1 MKAVILAGGLGTRI
15 SEETFNKPKPMI
27 QIGKKPVLW
36 HIMKIYSKF
45 GVNDFIICGG
55 YKINVIKNFFLG
67 LNKEINFFY
76 GFNKK
81 KEILINKN
89 KKWNVQLVYTGDKT
103 NTGGR
108 LKRVKDLLKDEK
120 FFFLTYGD
128 GLSNINIKKLLD
140 FHKKNK
146 TIATLTAVT
155 PPSRFGVLKF
165 KGNKISRFLEK
176 RDFEKDYLV
185 NGGFFVFS
193 NKIFDFLRD
202 DKTILEKEPIMK
214 LTKKMQ
220 ISGYKHKGFWFSMD
234 TQRDHIHLNDLWK
247 SKNPPWKI
255 W

>member
-27 QIGKKPVLW
+27 QIGKKPILW

-45 GVNDFIICGG
+45 GINDFIICGG
-55 YKINVIKNFFLG
+55 YKINVIKNFFLD
-67 LNKEINFFY
+67 LNKEINFYY
-76 GFNKK
+76 GLNVKK
-81 KEILINKN
+81 KILINKN
-89 KKWNVQLVYTGDKT
+89 KKWNVQLVNTGDKT

-108 LKRVKDLLKDEK
+108 LKRVQDLLKGEK

-193 NKIFDFLRD
+193 NKIFEFLRN
-202 DKTILEKEPIMK
+202 DKTILEREPIIN
-214 LTKKMQ
+214 LTKKKE

-234 TQRDHIHLNDLWK
+234 TQRDHVYLNNLWK
-247 SKNPPWKI
+247 SKKPPWKI

>member
-27 QIGKKPVLW
+27 QIGNKPILW

-67 LNKEINFFY
+67 LKKEINFSC
-76 GFNKK
+76 GLKVKK
-81 KEILINKN
+81 KILGN
-89 KKWNVQLVYTGDKT
+89 KKWNVQLVNTGDKT

-108 LKRVKDLLKDEK
+108 LKRIKNLLEDED

-128 GLSNINIKKLLD
+128 GLSNININKLLN

-176 RDFEKDYLV
+176 RDFEKAYLV

-193 NKIFDFLRD
+193 NKIFNFLRN
-202 DKTILEKEPIMK
+202 DKTILEKEPIIN
-214 LTKKMQ
+214 LTKKKE

-234 TQRDHIHLNDLWK
+234 TQRDHVHLNNLWK